1 MTVMFHITISFSTF
15 KSFFFRNSFI
25 LLLLFF
31 FFRLSLSHFQSFVAH
46 LAEALSYDDKVDP
59 TSQTG
64 TDTIDSTQHKR
75 AIEALQSLLRK
86 LPNKLAAKDHINDID
101 SIEMTYG
108 HENDIR
114 TPLKQYNIPN
124 DPVRIPQFKPIN
136 KSPALT
142 STYTFQLGPIETVTK
157 HTIGGSED
165 GNSHSALATPTDN
178 HSKYTFIQNPLPNY
192 TIQTSIQSKRP
203 SSSHSQAVNQPPLN
217 LYHTMTLKNGHGQR
231 QRQQQSAQTSKLLYL
246 PGEQQPYNIQGIQKS
261 IEYRIQ

>member
-1 MTVMFHITISFSTF
+1 MRPMTVIFHITISYHSNHFS
-15 KSFFFRNSFI
+15 KFI
-25 LLLLFF
+25 HFII
-31 FFRLSLSHFQSFVAH
+31 FFRLFLSHFRSFFAY

-59 TSQTG
+59 TPLTG

-101 SIEMTYG
+101 SVEMTYG

-114 TPLKQYNIPN
+114 TPLKQYNIPK

-165 GNSHSALATPTDN
+165 GNSNAVLAAPNDN
-178 HSKYTFIQNPLPNY
+178 HSKYTFIQNPVPNY

-203 SSSHSQAVNQPPLN
+203 YSSHSHTVNQPPLN

-231 QRQQQSAQTSKLLYL
+231 QHQSQPSKLLYL